1 MKHVGDMQKRQDA
14 QHAEFERKKRL
25 VEEERLAK
33 EEAELSF
40 QPNVARREIEE
51 LYAQHNPER
60 LADLDSL
67 LAKYGERRLLAI
79 LRKKYLGADAQ
90 GTHARRRRQ
99 RRSARGTAS
108 GEAPEDRL
116 LNWAKQ
122 RAAERER

>member
-1 MKHVGDMQKRQDA
+1 MQKRQDA

-67 LAKYGERRLLAI
+67 LAKYGERRLLAL
-79 LRKKYLGADAQ
+79 LRKKYLGADAK
-90 GTHARRRRQ
+90 GTHARRTGPGRRGG
-99 RRSARGTAS
+99 RV
-108 GEAPEDRL
+108 GEVAQGSDHML
-116 LNWAKQ
+116 SLVL
-122 RAAERER
+122 